1 MQIKGFYQNSL
12 FNLKYEFC
20 FICSLNSYLCFQGWM
35 EDQAS
40 WVLKV
45 NRVIQDIQVS
55 LDCEVLLALGALL
68 ALRENQDPWGQL
80 ALQEHQVCDVF
91 K

>member
-1 MQIKGFYQNSL
+1 
-12 FNLKYEFC
+12 
-20 FICSLNSYLCFQGWM
+20 M

-55 LDCEVLLALGALL
+55 LDRGDLLALEVLL

-80 ALQEHQVCDVF
+80 ALQEPQVCHVF

>member
-1 MQIKGFYQNSL
+1 
-12 FNLKYEFC
+12 
-20 FICSLNSYLCFQGWM
+20 M

-55 LDCEVLLALGALL
+55 LDCGDLLALEVLL

-80 ALQEHQVCDVF
+80 ALQEHQVCNVF